1 MMKNNFVFFNFWR
14 WESTFRIRGGNR
26 VYVRLRSARQ
36 GILLIIG
43 YGHAMPSAF
52 SCFPWLATP
61 WLCFYDFGYPQCQ
74 FDFLCTYAFYNSMY
88 VRKMLHCVFSLIS
101 FNDKLILPPGR
112 SVCPGLPLRVDNK
125 VPTEIQPSCALLL
138 LSISDI
144 LHFQNQGWRERTA
157 VSQLNWT
164 SSITNMGSTQGDS

>member
-1 MMKNNFVFFNFWR
+1 MAMPCLQPSLVFHDWPPHDCASMTLDIHNVNLIFYVHMLFITLCMCAKCCIVFF
-14 WESTFRIRGGNR
+14 SL
-26 VYVRLRSARQ
+26 VS
-36 GILLIIG
+36 
-43 YGHAMPSAF
+43 F
-52 SCFPWLATP
+52 S
-61 WLCFYDFGYPQCQ
+61 
-74 FDFLCTYAFYNSMY
+74 
-88 VRKMLHCVFSLIS
+88 
-101 FNDKLILPPGR
+101 DKLILPPGR